1 MSLHITKFVDRLR
14 SAESRGMQE
23 ITMSLED
30 ARSLHAELTKI
41 LARLEE
47 VNAKPRDTTP
57 EVIQV
62 ELTGGKF

>member
-1 MSLHITKFVDRLR
+1 MSLHITRFVDRLR
-14 SAESRGMQE
+14 SAESRGMKE
-23 ITMSLED
+23 VSLSLED

-47 VNAKPRDTTP
+47 VNSKPADTVP

-62 ELTGGKF
+62 EITGGKF